1 MSSIKITEHL
11 SNCCL
16 SFPSDAFCLYEVSL
30 NSLQVRAAKVPAN
43 GLWELTNYA
52 HSDFRSDGK

>member
-1 MSSIKITEHL
+1 MTENL

-30 NSLQVRAAKVPAN
+30 NSLQVRAAKVPVN
-43 GLWELTNYA
+43 GLWELANYA

>member
-1 MSSIKITEHL
+1 MKITENL

-16 SFPSDAFCLYEVSL
+16 SFPSDVFCLYEVSL
-30 NSLQVRAAKVPAN
+30 NSLQVRAAKVPVN
-43 GLWELTNYA
+43 GLWELANYA